1 MFLFENTEF
10 IVAQAGINVDVRHKS
25 KKAFFFKTLPHYFV
39 LKANWSKYDCSRFLI
54 YCGLKSIYFNLKLS
68 ADITAWLGN

>member
-10 IVAQAGINVDVRHKS
+10 IVAQAGINADVHHES
-25 KKAFFFKTLPHYFV
+25 KKAFFLILPHYSV

-54 YCGLKSIYFNLKLS
+54 YCGLKSIYFHLKLS
-68 ADITAWLGN
+68 ADIVARLGN